1 MTTWFLFLF
10 IGLFF
15 AWMML
20 WIGTSI
26 VNDSS
31 SPLTCAAGLKHK
43 DFTEESPLWNE
54 IQSQFGQSLK
64 KAGMISLV
72 IMMIGMLFLIRM
84 EQVQMISI
92 ANCLLGIEILAV
104 LFVYVQNLRGL
115 KQKLQTQSIQEQQ
128 DVADYE
134 IIGDL
139 PYEEDVPSV
148 AEMDLERL
156 EQSQK
161 EEVSKEDSKQEAH

>member
-1 MTTWFLFLF
+1 MVIRMTTWFLFLF

-26 VNDSS
+26 ANDSS
-31 SPLTCAAGLKHK
+31 SPLTYTAGLKHK

-64 KAGMISLV
+64 KAGMISLA

-84 EQVQMISI
+84 EQAQMITI
-92 ANCLLGIEILAV
+92 ANCLLGIEIIAV
-104 LFVYVQNLRGL
+104 LFVYVQNLRVL
-115 KQKLQTQSIQEQQ
+115 KQKLQTQTTNNH
-128 DVADYE
+128 
-134 IIGDL
+134 
-139 PYEEDVPSV
+139 SV
-148 AEMDLERL
+148 AEVDLERL

-161 EEVSKEDSKQEAH
+161 ETVSKESSEKEAH